1 MKTED
6 METDNVQVRARRPA
20 TSRARRSAR
29 LGAGFTAQERQDL
42 TSLRDRYQQG
52 RDQFS
57 YSEFA
62 RLRFLRWLYGDGRID
77 L

>member
-6 METDNVQVRARRPA
+6 METDKVQVRARRPA
-20 TSRARRSAR
+20 TSRTRRSGR
-29 LGAGFTAQERQDL
+29 LGAGFTAQERQEL

-57 YSEFA
+57 HAELA
-62 RLRFLRWLYGDGRID
+62 HLRFLRWLHDAGRID